1 MEKRTIGRFIA
12 TLRKANGMTQKE
24 LAEKLNVS
32 DKTVSR
38 WERDES
44 APDLTLIPVIAEIF
58 DVTSDELLRG
68 EKKPMD
74 AVEESSEKMSNKS
87 EKQLKH
93 MINSLK
99 TKLQVRSI
107 ISVGIAMVGIIVSI
121 ICNSVLY
128 RAELAFLIGM
138 IFIVIALICESIFYC
153 LAMSSIRESE
163 LEDDLLWDCKMAF
176 LKTMEKSIAF
186 VVIVLAAMSPLLL
199 ANYSEYGIVSVE
211 CGITAD
217 AWVKYGFVAVLIA
230 GVICL
235 RVCYLIN
242 RRFLRE
248 NSQQLSDEELRLQEN
263 AHKRNKKIGLII
275 VLTLGITFFIR
286 CFVNHVGDATW
297 FMDGYTYDN
306 YEDFVSFME
315 MESENVEYTDGD
327 TMWSTISEDESET
340 YKEELVAEDGTVL
353 CSYMWNNL
361 SVVRVDFGD
370 MDAGYL
376 PIKVY
381 TNEHLNAYNQ
391 CTARINNGFLILYI
405 VEIVGILLF
414 FSNYKVK
421 N

>member
-68 EKKPMD
+68 EKKPLD
-74 AVEESSEKMSNKS
+74 AVSESSEKMSNKS

-93 MINSLK
+93 MINNLK
-99 TKLQVRSI
+99 TKLQIRSI
-107 ISVGIAMVGIIVSI
+107 ISVGIAMIGFIVSV

-128 RAELAFLIGM
+128 RAELAFLIGI

-163 LEDDLLWDCKMAF
+163 LEADLLWDCKMA
-176 LKTMEKSIAF
+176 LLRTMEKAISSILIIMAG
-186 VVIVLAAMSPLLL
+186 MSPLLL
-199 ANYSEYGIVSVE
+199 LIFDSDVFIIGKLYVPIRF
-211 CGITAD
+211 
-217 AWVKYGFVAVLIA
+217 WVKYGAAAALLA
-230 GVICL
+230 GTICMI
-235 RVCYLIN
+235 VCYLIN

-248 NSQQLSDEELRLQEN
+248 NSQQLSDEELLLQEN

-275 VLTLGITFFIR
+275 VLTLGITFLVQ
-286 CFVNHVGDATW
+286 CFVNRVGDATW
-297 FMDGYTYDN
+297 FTDGYTYDN

-315 MESENVEYTDGD
+315 SGDAEYTDDG
-327 TMWSTISEDESET
+327 TTWESLDEEELET
-340 YKEELVAEDGTVL
+340 YKEELVSEDGTVL
-353 CSYMWNNL
+353 CSYIWNNPT
-361 SVVRVDFGD
+361 VARVDFGD
-370 MDAGYL
+370 MAAGYL

-381 TNEHLNAYNQ
+381 TDEQSIIYNQ
-391 CTARINNGFLILYI
+391 YIDRINSGFLIFYI

-414 FSNYKVK
+414 FSKK
-421 N
+421 NKS